1 MKKMVSSLIT
11 LGAGMAIYRS
21 MSNNGMLSGRNMRKI
36 KRTIMKSF

>member
-1 MKKMVSSLIT
+1 MNKMVSSLIT

-21 MSNNGMLSGRNMRKI
+21 MSNNGMLSSRKMKRM